1 MRILPMRIVMVWL
14 AMTCLTASPVLAEC
28 RVPELL
34 PGAISHLS
42 TPELVDT
49 GHYLRAEKALEAPQ
63 TPRDQWLLSKT
74 KAALGKLDE
83 AITLAEAALTAE
95 PNNAAYHVQ
104 VAAVSGRLA
113 EKANFLKK
121 LGYVRRAK
129 QELDAA
135 AALDTKNTEAQWGLM
150 MYFFA
155 APPLVGGDKAKALQ
169 IGEQLATEVPDLGRY
184 YQGRLAAEL
193 KELDKAEAFYK
204 QSVGENPLLFDTIS
218 ALAMHYMR
226 AKADQP
232 RAERWACL
240 AVHSDPV
247 RGEAWALLARA
258 YTMCGCW
265 DKALDVAQ
273 KAEAADPDN
282 LAPWF
287 ALGEAALERGEQ
299 TEPAVDWL
307 KKYLSRPI
315 EGNQPAEALARVHL
329 AGLLAKSGKLSA
341 AIPELQAAIELDS
354 SLDTAK
360 AELKKLTAELKK
372 TELKKNGEPQPK

>member
-1 MRILPMRIVMVWL
+1 MALIRISLI
-14 AMTCLTASPVLAEC
+14 CLTAWPLFAEC
-28 RVPELL
+28 RVPDLA
-34 PGAISHLS
+34 PGAISRL
-42 TPELVDT
+42 TAPELVDT
-49 GHYLRAEKALEAPQ
+49 GHFLRAEKALTMPQ
-63 TPRDQWLLSKT
+63 TARDQWLLSKT

-83 AITLAEAALTAE
+83 AMTLAEAALAAE

-113 EKANFLKK
+113 EKAGFLKK

-135 AALDTKNTEAQWGLM
+135 AALDAKNTEAQWGLM
-150 MYFFA
+150 MYFYA
-155 APPLVGGDKAKALQ
+155 APPLVGGDKAKAQQ
-169 IGEQLATEVPDLGRY
+169 IGEQLATAVPDLGRY

-193 KELDKAEAFYK
+193 KELDKAETFYK

-226 AKADQP
+226 TKTDQA
-232 RAERWACL
+232 RAERWACQ

-265 DKALDVAQ
+265 DKAVAVATQ
-273 KAEAADPDN
+273 AEEVDPDN
-282 LAPWF
+282 LAAWF
-287 ALGEAALERGEQ
+287 ALGEAAVERGEQ
-299 TEPAVDWL
+299 TEQAIDWL
-307 KKYLSRPI
+307 KKYLAHPI
-315 EGNQPAEALARVHL
+315 EGNQPGEAAARMHL
-329 AGLLAKSGKLSA
+329 ASLLVKSGKPA
-341 AIPELQAAIELDS
+341 AAVPELQAAVDLDPT
-354 SLDTAK
+354 LDTAK

-372 TELKKNGEPQPK
+372 N

>member
-1 MRILPMRIVMVWL
+1 MVWL

-218 ALAMHYMR
+218 AL
-226 AKADQP
+226 
-232 RAERWACL
+232 
-240 AVHSDPV
+240 
-247 RGEAWALLARA
+247 
-258 YTMCGCW
+258 
-265 DKALDVAQ
+265 
-273 KAEAADPDN
+273 
-282 LAPWF
+282 
-287 ALGEAALERGEQ
+287 ERGEQ